1 MVPAKTQIKNVIVTK
16 YIMCDIL
23 YIMCDTMIINVGGR
37 TDIVNYYTPWLLNRL
52 EEGYAYSRNPFAKEN
67 VYKLSLKPEDVD
79 CILFCSKNYQPIL
92 KHIGEID
99 EKYNILCNYTI
110 TAYGKDIE
118 PKVPTI
124 DQSIMTLER
133 LSDIVGSNKILWRY
147 DPILLTEKYTVEKHL
162 ETFEYMVEKIAP
174 LVYRCIFS
182 FVDMYRKV
190 EENMPEIIP
199 LTEKDKVILL
209 KGIGEISER
218 YNLYTQSCAT
228 NESYEKYGIHAAGC
242 TTQEILQQA
251 HNVVYKSVKGTG
263 IRENCHCIPS
273 RDIGDYNSCL
283 SECKYCYANRKPDIP
298 KKVIKL
304 HDEKSPLLLGHLKE
318 NNNLIDTGVIRYIEP
333 KQTTL
338 FDF

>member
-1 MVPAKTQIKNVIVTK
+1 
-16 YIMCDIL
+16 
-23 YIMCDTMIINVGGR
+23 MIINVGGR

-52 EEGYAYSRNPFAKEN
+52 EEGYAYSRNPFAREN
-67 VYKLSLKPEDVD
+67 VYKLSLKSEDVD
-79 CILFCSKNYQPIL
+79 CLLFCSKNYKPIL
-92 KHIGEID
+92 KHIGDID

-118 PKVPTI
+118 PKVPSI
-124 DQSIMTLER
+124 NQSIKTLKR
-133 LSDIVGSNKILWRY
+133 LSDIVGVNKILWRY

-162 ETFEYMVEKIAP
+162 ETFEYMAEKISP

-182 FVDMYRKV
+182 FVDMYKKV

-199 LTEKDKVILL
+199 FTDEDKVKLL
-209 KGIGEISER
+209 KGIGEISKK
-218 YNLYTQSCAT
+218 YNLYTQTCAT
-228 NESYEKYGIHAAGC
+228 NESYERYGIHAAGC
-242 TTQEILQQA
+242 TTREILEQA
-251 HNVVYKSVKGTG
+251 HNVVYKNVKGTG

-273 RDIGDYNSCL
+273 RDIGAYNSCL

-298 KKVIKL
+298 KKVIKM
-304 HDEKSPLLLGHLKE
+304 HDEKSPLLLGQLKE
-318 NNNLIDTGVIRYIEP
+318 NDRLIETKIISYIEP

>member
-1 MVPAKTQIKNVIVTK
+1 
-16 YIMCDIL
+16 
-23 YIMCDTMIINVGGR
+23 MIINVGGR
-37 TDIVNYYTPWLLNRL
+37 TDIVNYYTPWLMNRL
-52 EEGYAYSRNPFAKEN
+52 SEGYAYSRNPFAREN

-79 CILFCSKNYQPIL
+79 CLLFCSKNYQPIL
-92 KHIGEID
+92 KHIGDID

-118 PKVPTI
+118 PKVPSI
-124 DQSIMTLER
+124 NQSIKTLKR

-162 ETFEYMVEKIAP
+162 ETFEYMAEKISP

-182 FVDMYRKV
+182 FVDMYKKV

-199 LTEKDKVILL
+199 LTDEDKVKLL
-209 KGIGEISER
+209 KGIGEISKK

-228 NESYEKYGIHAAGC
+228 NESYEKYNIHAAGC
-242 TTQEILQQA
+242 TTREILEQA
-251 HNVVYKSVKGTG
+251 HNVVYKNVKGTG

-273 RDIGDYNSCL
+273 RDIGAYNSCL
-283 SECKYCYANRKPDIP
+283 SECKYCYANRKPNIP
-298 KKVIKL
+298 KKVIKM
-304 HDEKSPLLLGHLKE
+304 HNEKSPLLLGQLKE
-318 NNNLIDTGVIRYIEP
+318 NDRLIETKIVSYIEP

>member
-1 MVPAKTQIKNVIVTK
+1 MLMSPDIVS
-16 YIMCDIL
+16 DN
-23 YIMCDTMIINVGGR
+23 MIINVGGR

-52 EEGYAYSRNPFAKEN
+52 REGYAYSRNPFAREN

-79 CILFCSKNYQPIL
+79 CLLFCSKNYQPIL
-92 KHIGEID
+92 KHIGDID

-124 DQSIMTLER
+124 NQSIKTLKR

-147 DPILLTEKYTVEKHL
+147 DPILLTEKYTIEKHL
-162 ETFEYMVEKIAP
+162 ETFEDIVEKISP

-182 FVDMYRKV
+182 FVDMYKKV

-199 LTEKDKVILL
+199 LAEEDKVKLL

-242 TTQEILQQA
+242 TTREILEQA
-251 HNVVYKSVKGTG
+251 HNVVYKNVKGTG

-273 RDIGDYNSCL
+273 RDIGAYNSCL
-283 SECKYCYANRKPDIP
+283 SECKYCYANRKPEIP
-298 KKVIKL
+298 KNVIKL

-318 NNNLIDTGVIRYIEP
+318 NDKLTDTEVIKYIEP

>member
-1 MVPAKTQIKNVIVTK
+1 
-16 YIMCDIL
+16 
-23 YIMCDTMIINVGGR
+23 MIIHVGGR

-52 EEGYAYSRNPFAKEN
+52 REGYAYSRNPFAREN

-79 CILFCSKNYQPIL
+79 CLLFCSKNYPPIL
-92 KHIGEID
+92 KHIDGID

-110 TAYGKDIE
+110 TAYGRDVE

-124 DQSIMTLER
+124 NQSIKTLGR
-133 LSDIVGSNKILWRY
+133 LSDIVGRNKILWRY

-162 ETFEYMVEKIAP
+162 EMFEYMAEKISP

-182 FVDMYRKV
+182 FVDMYKKV
-190 EENMPEIIP
+190 EENMSEIIP
-199 LTEKDKVILL
+199 LTEEDKVKLL

-218 YNLYTQSCAT
+218 YNIYTQSCAT

-242 TTQEILQQA
+242 TTREILEQA
-251 HNVVYKSVKGTG
+251 HNVVYKNVKGTG
-263 IRENCHCIPS
+263 IRDNCHCIPS
-273 RDIGDYNSCL
+273 RDIGAYNSCL
-283 SECKYCYANRKPDIP
+283 SECKYCYANRKPEIP
-298 KKVIKL
+298 KNVIKL

-318 NNNLIDTGVIRYIEP
+318 NDKLIETNVIRYIEP

>member
-1 MVPAKTQIKNVIVTK
+1 
-16 YIMCDIL
+16 
-23 YIMCDTMIINVGGR
+23 MIINVGGR

-52 EEGYAYSRNPFAKEN
+52 SEGYAYSRNPFAREN

-79 CILFCSKNYQPIL
+79 CLLFCSKNYQPIL
-92 KHIGEID
+92 KHIGVID

-118 PKVPTI
+118 PKVPSI
-124 DQSIMTLER
+124 NQSIKTLKQ

-147 DPILLTEKYTVEKHL
+147 DPILLTKEYTVEKHL
-162 ETFEYMVEKIAP
+162 ETFEYMAEMISP

-182 FVDMYRKV
+182 FVDMYKKV

-199 LTEKDKVILL
+199 LTLDDKERLL
-209 KGIGEISER
+209 KGIG
-218 YNLYTQSCAT
+218 A
-228 NESYEKYGIHAAGC
+228 NESYEQYNIHAAGC
-242 TTQEILQQA
+242 TTREILEQA
-251 HNVVYKSVKGTG
+251 HNVVYKNVKANG

-273 RDIGDYNSCL
+273 RDIGAYNSCL
-283 SECKYCYANRKPDIP
+283 SECKYCYANRKPEIP
-298 KKVIKL
+298 KNVIKL

-318 NNNLIDTGVIRYIEP
+318 EDNLIDTKAIRYIEP
-333 KQTTL
+333 RQKTL

>member
-1 MVPAKTQIKNVIVTK
+1 MLMSPDIVS
-16 YIMCDIL
+16 DN
-23 YIMCDTMIINVGGR
+23 MIINVGGR

-52 EEGYAYSRNPFAKEN
+52 EDGYAYSRNPFAREN

-79 CILFCSKNYQPIL
+79 CLLFCSKNYQPIL
-92 KHIGEID
+92 KHIGDID

-118 PKVPTI
+118 PKVPSI
-124 DQSIMTLER
+124 NQSIKTLER

-162 ETFEYMVEKIAP
+162 ETFEYMAEKISP

-182 FVDMYRKV
+182 FVDMYKKV

-199 LTEKDKVILL
+199 LAEEDKVKLL

-242 TTQEILQQA
+242 TTREILEQA
-251 HNVVYKSVKGTG
+251 HNVVYKNVKGTG

-273 RDIGDYNSCL
+273 RDIGAYNSCL
-283 SECKYCYANRKPDIP
+283 SECKYCYANRKPEIP
-298 KKVIKL
+298 KNVIKL

-318 NNNLIDTGVIRYIEP
+318 NDNLIDTEVIRYIEP
-333 KQTTL
+333 KQSTL

>member
-1 MVPAKTQIKNVIVTK
+1 MLMSPDIVS
-16 YIMCDIL
+16 DN
-23 YIMCDTMIINVGGR
+23 MIINVGGR
-37 TDIVNYYTPWLLNRL
+37 TDIVNYYTPWLLGRL
-52 EEGYAYSRNPFAKEN
+52 AEGYAYSRNPFAREN

-79 CILFCSKNYQPIL
+79 CLLFCSKNYQPIL
-92 KHIGEID
+92 KHIGDID

-118 PKVPTI
+118 PKVPSI
-124 DQSIMTLER
+124 NQSIKTLKQ

-147 DPILLTEKYTVEKHL
+147 DPILLTEKYPVEKHL
-162 ETFEYMVEKIAP
+162 ETFEYMAEKISP
-174 LVYRCIFS
+174 FVYRCIFS
-182 FVDMYRKV
+182 FVDMYKKV

-199 LTEKDKVILL
+199 LAEEDKVKLL

-242 TTQEILQQA
+242 TTCEILEQA
-251 HNVVYKSVKGTG
+251 HNVVYKNVKGTG

-273 RDIGDYNSCL
+273 RDIGAYNSCL
-283 SECKYCYANRKPDIP
+283 SECKYCYANRKPEIP
-298 KKVIKL
+298 KNVIKL

-318 NNNLIDTGVIRYIEP
+318 DDKLIETKVIRYIEP

-338 FDF
+338 FDY

>member
-1 MVPAKTQIKNVIVTK
+1 MLMSPNIVS
-16 YIMCDIL
+16 DN
-23 YIMCDTMIINVGGR
+23 MIINVGGR

-52 EEGYAYSRNPFAKEN
+52 EEGYAYSRNPFAGEN

-79 CILFCSKNYQPIL
+79 CLLFCSKNYQPIL
-92 KHIGEID
+92 KHIGDID

-118 PKVPTI
+118 PKVPPI
-124 DQSIMTLER
+124 NESIKTLKR

-162 ETFEYMVEKIAP
+162 ETFGYMAEKISP

-182 FVDMYRKV
+182 FVDMYKKV

-199 LTEKDKVILL
+199 LTEEDKVKLL
-209 KGIGEISER
+209 KGIGEMSER

-242 TTQEILQQA
+242 TTREILEQA
-251 HNVVYKSVKGTG
+251 HNVVYKNVKGTG

-273 RDIGDYNSCL
+273 RDIGAYNSCL

-304 HDEKSPLLLGHLKE
+304 HDETSPLLLGHLKE
-318 NNNLIDTGVIRYIEP
+318 EDNLIETKVIRYIEP
-333 KQTTL
+333 KQTSL

>member
-1 MVPAKTQIKNVIVTK
+1 MLMSPDIVS
-16 YIMCDIL
+16 DN
-23 YIMCDTMIINVGGR
+23 MIINVGGR

-52 EEGYAYSRNPFAKEN
+52 SEGYAYSRNPFAREN

-79 CILFCSKNYQPIL
+79 CLLFCSKNYQPIL
-92 KHIGEID
+92 KHIGDID
-99 EKYNILCNYTI
+99 EKYNILCNYTITAEKYNILCNYTI

-118 PKVPTI
+118 PKVPSI
-124 DQSIMTLER
+124 NQSIKTLKR
-133 LSDIVGSNKILWRY
+133 LSDIVGGNKILWRY

-162 ETFEYMVEKIAP
+162 ETFEYMAEKISP

-182 FVDMYRKV
+182 FVDMYKKV

-199 LTEKDKVILL
+199 LAEKDKEKLL

-242 TTQEILQQA
+242 TTREILEQA
-251 HNVVYKSVKGTG
+251 HGVVYKNVKGTG

-273 RDIGDYNSCL
+273 RDIGAYNSCL
-283 SECKYCYANRKPDIP
+283 SECKYCYANRKPEIP
-298 KKVIKL
+298 KNVIKL

-318 NNNLIDTGVIRYIEP
+318 EDNLIETKVIRYIEP

>member
-1 MVPAKTQIKNVIVTK
+1 
-16 YIMCDIL
+16 
-23 YIMCDTMIINVGGR
+23 MIINVSGR

-52 EEGYAYSRNPFAKEN
+52 EEGYAYSRNPFAGEN

-79 CILFCSKNYQPIL
+79 CLLFCSKNYQPIL
-92 KHIGEID
+92 KHIGDID

-118 PKVPTI
+118 PNVPSI
-124 DQSIMTLER
+124 NQSIKTLKR

-162 ETFEYMVEKIAP
+162 ETFGYMAEKISP

-182 FVDMYRKV
+182 FVDMYKKV

-199 LTEKDKVILL
+199 LTEEDKVKLL
-209 KGIGEISER
+209 KGIGEMSER

-242 TTQEILQQA
+242 TTREILEQA
-251 HNVVYKSVKGTG
+251 HNVVYKNVKGTG

-273 RDIGDYNSCL
+273 RDIGAYNSCL

-304 HDEKSPLLLGHLKE
+304 HDETSPLLLGHLKE
-318 NNNLIDTGVIRYIEP
+318 EDNLIETKVIRYIEP
-333 KQTTL
+333 KQTSL